1 MSLYTLR
8 RQAIAIAVIAS
19 ASMAF
24 AAAARSAEN
33 ASVSQTSATVPPAN
47 DTPPLQPEAAKP
59 LYLGGTGTSPNIE
72 MVLDDLT
79 DYLLDHKVTA
89 KQLPKGE
96 GNSRYQL
103 AERVK
108 TVGGQHLLFLSL
120 DTGESQSDIPFRGI
134 RLKVQCITADG
145 MQLWEEEVSNTVWG
159 SMPTALKALVKKMTK
174 KLDARVGS
182 QGLPVS

>member
-1 MSLYTLR
+1 MSLSKSR
-8 RQAIAIAVIAS
+8 SQAIALAVIAS
-19 ASMAF
+19 ASVAI
-24 AAAARSAEN
+24 AAAASSAEITN
-33 ASVSQTSATVPPAN
+33 GSQASAPAPPA
-47 DTPPLQPEAAKP
+47 DATSLPQPETATP

-72 MVLDDLT
+72 TVLDELT

-103 AERVK
+103 ADRVK
-108 TVGGQHLLFLSL
+108 AAGGQSLLFFSL
-120 DTGESQSDIPFRGI
+120 DSGDSQSDVPFRTI
-134 RLKVQCITADG
+134 RLKAQSVSADG
-145 MQLWEEEVSNTVWG
+145 TQLWEEEVSNTVWG

-174 KLDARVGS
+174 KLDARIGS